1 MKKSL
6 VFILVMLLSLAL
18 LSSCKKNKDDGS
30 DKSQKEPTVLEKIIA
45 AMDSIESCE
54 ANSVTEISVYIS
66 SQKVEIEE
74 IEKQVY
80 AKSQDGALYYYAT
93 NNSKLTHQG
102 NETKVSMLEAFN
114 EGNYFFKYAV
124 DEDSQALCS
133 ILTQEEF
140 LDYFMNTNINPNI
153 LEEYNNIVIS
163 KNENNDHVVTLSKY
177 SDKMIKMLNSNYS
190 LPAENEG
197 GKITDITL
205 TITAGADFRIKDI
218 TVDYAFSNT
227 EFTGSQKTT
236 YSNYNNI
243 TKEEKVLKPKLFK
256 TVSDARIAPLFATL
270 LADKKASESGS
281 FVYSIDQSVRF
292 MNQGS
297 KYKETSEVSYGTSDE
312 KYYFDIKLDTDY
324 QEHSMTYSDGVYKV
338 DGEENPDICDDF
350 SAKQHIK
357 ELIDPF
363 GFEPNAIKNI
373 AITNDDNGTVFY
385 VMELDDTLTLVSDI
399 VGKIYSSAG
408 ASYRRANVNVTV
420 AIKDYNIVSI
430 TYSINAEGYKMLGGT
445 NNYLYVDLKTI
456 TKFAD

>member
-6 VFILVMLLSLAL
+6 SLLLVIVLLSLTL
-18 LSSCKKNKDDGS
+18 LSSCGTKDNS
-30 DKSQKEPTVLEKIIA
+30 KEDKKEPTVMEKIIA

-177 SDKMIKMLNSNYS
+177 SDKMIKMLNSN
-190 LPAENEG
+190 
-197 GKITDITL
+197 
-205 TITAGADFRIKDI
+205 
-218 TVDYAFSNT
+218 
-227 EFTGSQKTT
+227 
-236 YSNYNNI
+236 
-243 TKEEKVLKPKLFK
+243 
-256 TVSDARIAPLFATL
+256 
-270 LADKKASESGS
+270 
-281 FVYSIDQSVRF
+281 
-292 MNQGS
+292 
-297 KYKETSEVSYGTSDE
+297 
-312 KYYFDIKLDTDY
+312 
-324 QEHSMTYSDGVYKV
+324 
-338 DGEENPDICDDF
+338 
-350 SAKQHIK
+350 
-357 ELIDPF
+357 
-363 GFEPNAIKNI
+363 
-373 AITNDDNGTVFY
+373 
-385 VMELDDTLTLVSDI
+385 
-399 VGKIYSSAG
+399 
-408 ASYRRANVNVTV
+408 
-420 AIKDYNIVSI
+420 
-430 TYSINAEGYKMLGGT
+430 
-445 NNYLYVDLKTI
+445 
-456 TKFAD
+456 